1 MNIHEYQGKLLLAK
15 YGVAVPKGHV
25 AYTADEAAKAAE
37 SLGGGICV
45 VKSQIHAGGRGAG
58 RFKGKPDGK
67 GGVRVSKSVAEVRAN
82 AEEMLGHILI
92 TKQTGPAGKEVKRL
106 YIEEGCDIA
115 RELYLGMLL
124 DRETSRLTV
133 MASTEGGMEIEEVA
147 HNTPEKIIKVS
158 VDPATGI
165 MPFHA
170 RKLAFALGLEGAQ
183 IKSASKFIMALY
195 KAFNDLDCSMVEIN
209 PLVVTGSGDVIALDA
224 KVNFDDNA
232 LYRHPDVAEMR
243 DEDEEDP
250 AELEAAK
257 HELNYIKLDGAI
269 GCMVN
274 GAGLAMATMD
284 IIKLYGS
291 SPANFLDVGGG
302 ATKERVTTAFKII
315 LADPNVEGILVNI
328 FGGIM
333 RCDVIA
339 DGVVAAAKEVNI
351 SVPLVV
357 RLEGTN
363 VEKGK
368 QILAES
374 GLAIT
379 SADNLS
385 DAAEK
390 IVKAVKEAS

>member
-1 MNIHEYQGKLLLAK
+1 MNIHEYQGKQLLAK

-37 SLGGGICV
+37 ELGGGICV

-58 RFKGKPDGK
+58 RFQDNPDGK
-67 GGVRVSKSVAEVRAN
+67 GGVRVSKSVDEVRAN
-82 AEEMLGHILI
+82 AEEMLGHVLV

-147 HNTPEKIIKVS
+147 EATPEKIIKVAI
-158 VDPATGI
+158 DPATGI

-170 RKLAFALGLEGAQ
+170 RKLAFGLGLEGAQ
-183 IKSASKFIMALY
+183 VKSASKFIMALY
-195 KAFNDLDCSMVEIN
+195 QAFNDLDCSMVEIN

-232 LYRHPDVAEMR
+232 LYRHPEVAEMR

-257 HELNYIKLDGAI
+257 HELNYIKLDGTI

-284 IIKLYGS
+284 IIQLYGG

-302 ATKERVTTAFKII
+302 ATKERVTEAFKII

-339 DGVVAAAKEVNI
+339 EGVVAAAKEVNI

-368 QILAES
+368 QIMADS
-374 GLAIT
+374 GLPII
-379 SADNLS
+379 SGDNLS